1 LSQIGGEQPPVSN
14 SSNSQY
20 QQSPQLLAAQ
30 AHQRNTE
37 RELTITTQLQYL
49 RDVSLLPPSA
59 LALVLLLVV
68 DLSLTLVHSIQEMK
82 GRLWRYFGAIAGV
95 WIPDVL
101 GVLSFSLGLTVF
113 LWVVGF
119 AGITGH
125 IAFFRIPDRFAI
137 GALGL
142 LIGGRLS
149 DRLYSHVR
157 LDRLG
162 YRPNPGLTSTP
173 YYLAEAIILIVLF
186 FPGLMSHFIA
196 SAVGFIVGW
205 LFFYAVLPL
214 LRLLRVIS
222 PLRREPWKP
231 GENMPSW
238 ALK

>member
-1 LSQIGGEQPPVSN
+1 M
-14 SSNSQY
+14 
-20 QQSPQLLAAQ
+20 AAQ
-30 AHQRNTE
+30 SQ
-37 RELTITTQLQYL
+37 QYL

-59 LALVLLLVV
+59 LALVLILVA
-68 DLSLTLVHSIQEMK
+68 DLGLTLVHSIQELK

-95 WIPDVL
+95 RLPDVL
-101 GVLSFSLGLTVF
+101 RDVLGFLVFFVGLTVT
-113 LWVVGF
+113 LWIVGF

-196 SAVGFIVGW
+196 AAGGFILGW
-205 LFFYAVLPL
+205 LFFYLVLPL
-214 LRLLRVIS
+214 LRLLRVIPS
-222 PLRREPWKP
+222 FRREPWKP
-231 GENMPSW
+231 GEPMPS
-238 ALK
+238 

>member
-1 LSQIGGEQPPVSN
+1 MFYGLGPNQLR
-14 SSNSQY
+14 Y

-30 AHQRNTE
+30 THQRNTE

-49 RDVSLLPPSA
+49 RNVSLLPPSA

-68 DLSLTLVHSIQEMK
+68 DLGLTLVHSIQEMK

-125 IAFFRIPDRFAI
+125 VAFFRIPEWLAI
-137 GALGL
+137 GSLGL

-157 LDRLG
+157 LDHQG
-162 YRPNPGLTSTP
+162 YRPNPGLKSTP
-173 YYLAEAIILIVLF
+173 YYLAEAIMIIVLF
-186 FPGLMSHFIA
+186 FPGLMSHYIA
-196 SAVGFIVGW
+196 SAAGFIIGW
-205 LFFYAVLPL
+205 LFFYTVLPL
-214 LRLLRVIS
+214 LRLLRIIS

-231 GENMPSW
+231 GEDMPSW